1 LKQIIALFVLVF
13 LFFGCTPKQS
23 VQLKMPNKQNNTYVK
38 PTIKE
43 DKKTVVQEFEPMD
56 IIETDTKGKSKK
68 EKPKV
73 EEPVE
78 YDVAPIMEGDKIEN
92 TKPRGSS
99 ENQIENKNENKVVEN
114 KVIENNV
121 VESKNVADSK
131 IDLDTTKVKMKVAFI
146 YPSNLVSK
154 YSKSSI
160 STISGY
166 LSHQNTDYDLVVI
179 DTENENPAK
188 IASAF
193 QEVRNANIKNV
204 IALFTPNSISTIN
217 SVASSDLK
225 VYLPL
230 IEKKEAAG
238 SNSNLIFGSISYD
251 DQIKKLDSYSNGNS
265 NVMFYQDSYLGA
277 KLKKSYDSI
286 VSNTRLKKE
295 INKNENNFKDIVG
308 SSGITNSTL
317 YLNTD
322 IVKTS
327 MILSQLRAYDVKPNV
342 VLSTQLNYDPLL
354 MTLTQEQDREHLIL
368 ANSIDVVD
376 KELRDEISTFGGD
389 IQYEWVN
396 YSVLVGINYLY
407 YGKNTNVIPT
417 KIENNQAIYT
427 PRLFKATEYGFSEIK

>member
-1 LKQIIALFVLVF
+1 MKQIIALFVLVF

-56 IIETDTKGKSKK
+56 IIETDTKGKAKK

-92 TKPRGSS
+92 TKQKGSS
-99 ENQIENKNENKVVEN
+99 ENQIENKIDNNKVVEN
-114 KVIENNV
+114 KVIENNAIENIV
-121 VESKNVADSK
+121 VENK
-131 IDLDTTKVKMKVAFI
+131 INLDTTNVKMKVAFM

-160 STISGY
+160 NTISGY
-166 LSHQNTDYDLVVI
+166 LSHQNTDYELVVI
-179 DTENENPAK
+179 DTESENPAK

-193 QEVRNANIKNV
+193 QEVRSANIKNV
-204 IALFTPNSISTIN
+204 IALFTPNSISTLN
-217 SVASSDLK
+217 SVVSNDLK

-230 IEKKEAAG
+230 IEKKEAST
-238 SNSNLIFGSISYD
+238 SNSSLIFGSISYD
-251 DQIKKLDSYSNGNS
+251 DQIKKLDSYSNSNS

-277 KLKKSYDSI
+277 KLKKSYDLI
-286 VSNTRLKKE
+286 VSNSRLKKE
-295 INKNENNFKDIVG
+295 INKNENNFKDIVV
-308 SSGITNSTL
+308 SSGIANSAL

-354 MTLTQEQDREHLIL
+354 MTLTQEQDREQLIL

-376 KELRDEISTFGGD
+376 KELKDEISTFGGD

-407 YGKNTNVIPT
+407 YGKNTNLIPT
-417 KIENNQAIYT
+417 KIENNQAMYN
-427 PRLFKATEYGFSEIK
+427 PRLFKCTEYGFLEIK

>member
-1 LKQIIALFVLVF
+1 MKQIIALFALVF

-38 PTIKE
+38 PTTIKE

-56 IIETDTKGKSKK
+56 IVESDSKGKSKK

-78 YDVAPIMEGDKIEN
+78 YEVAPIMEGDKIEN
-92 TKPRGSS
+92 NAKPRGSS
-99 ENQIENKNENKVVEN
+99 ENQIDNKIENKIADNKAVEN
-114 KVIENNV
+114 QIQ
-121 VESKNVADSK
+121 
-131 IDLDTTKVKMKVAFI
+131 LDTTKVKMKVAFI

-160 STISGY
+160 NTISGY
-166 LSHQNTDYDLVVI
+166 LSYQNSDFELMVI
-179 DTENENPAK
+179 DTENESPSK

-193 QEVRNANIKNV
+193 QEVRDANIKNV
-204 IALFTPNSISTIN
+204 IALFTPNSISTLN
-217 SVASSDLK
+217 NVVTSDLK

-230 IEKKEAAG
+230 IEKKEIS
-238 SNSNLIFGSISYD
+238 SNNDSLIYGSISYD
-251 DQIKKLDSYSNGNS
+251 NQIRKLNEYSSS

-286 VSNTRLKKE
+286 VSDTRVKKE
-295 INKNENNFKDIVG
+295 ISKNENNFKNIVTG
-308 SSGITNSTL
+308 SGIANSTL
-317 YLNTD
+317 FLNTD

-327 MILSQLRAYDVKPNV
+327 MILSQLRAYDVYPKV

-354 MTLTQEQDREHLIL
+354 MTLTQDQDREQLIL

-376 KELRDEISTFGGD
+376 KELKDEIATFGGN
-389 IQYEWVN
+389 IQYEWVD
-396 YSVLVGINYLY
+396 YSTLVGINYLY
-407 YGKNTNVIPT
+407 YGKNSNLVPT
-417 KIENNQAIYT
+417 KIENNQAMYNT
-427 PRLFKATEYGFSEIK
+427 RLFKCTEFGFSEIK

>member
-1 LKQIIALFVLVF
+1 MKQIIALFVLVF

-56 IIETDTKGKSKK
+56 IIETDTKGKAKK

-92 TKPRGSS
+92 TKQKGSS
-99 ENQIENKNENKVVEN
+99 ENQIENKIDNNKVVEN
-114 KVIENNV
+114 KVVENNAVENIV
-121 VESKNVADSK
+121 VENK
-131 IDLDTTKVKMKVAFI
+131 INLDTTNVKMKVAFI

-160 STISGY
+160 NTISGY
-166 LSHQNTDYDLVVI
+166 LSHQNTDYDLIVI
-179 DTENENPAK
+179 DTESENPAK

-204 IALFTPNSISTIN
+204 IALFTPNSISTLN
-217 SVASSDLK
+217 SVVSNDLK

-230 IEKKEAAG
+230 IEKKEAST
-238 SNSNLIFGSISYD
+238 SNSSLIFGSISYD

-286 VSNTRLKKE
+286 VSNSRLKKE
-295 INKNENNFKDIVG
+295 INKNENNFKDIVV
-308 SSGITNSTL
+308 SSGIANSAL

-327 MILSQLRAYDVKPNV
+327 MILSQLRAYDVRPTV

-354 MTLTQEQDREHLIL
+354 MTLTQEQDREQLIL

-376 KELRDEISTFGGD
+376 KELRDDIAISGGN
-389 IQYEWVN
+389 IVYEWVD
-396 YSVLVGINYLY
+396 YSTLVGINYLY
-407 YGKNTNVIPT
+407 YGKNSNLVPT
-417 KIENNQAIYT
+417 KIENNQAIYN
-427 PRLFKATEYGFSEIK
+427 PRLFRSTEFGFLEIK